1 MAVSVDTRTLSHLTL
16 SELNQLLEDDSKLGQ
31 MAQEMEET
39 QSVQLN
45 KEMTLAGNRSLA
57 EKNLLYQPRLENL
70 KASLTQKYQELQ
82 SVMEAHQLKKTKL
95 DKQSVNASL
104 ETLLALLQAEGAKIE
119 EETENM
125 AENFLD
131 GGIQLDSFIDE
142 YLSKRKLAHL
152 RRVKIEKLQEMV
164 MKGQRLPTVS
174 MQPQQRPEVT
184 QSPQVQYPS
193 SFNTPPAVM
202 PRRAVPPPP
211 ASQPGMYPTPFAMAA
226 QQPASGLPYAAS
238 PYPLLPSRDGY
249 QPSNPMPQPGYPAP
263 YPQHHCQVLPDGWTK
278 VIPMADTVDKSL
290 QVRLPELNQLL
301 EDDSKLGQM
310 AQEMEETQSVQLN
323 KEMTLAGNRSL
334 AEKNL
339 LYQPRLENLKASL
352 TQKYQELQS
361 VMEAHQLKKT
371 KLDKQSVNASLE
383 TLLALLQA
391 EGAKIEEET
400 ENMAENFLDG
410 GIQLDSFIDEYLSKR
425 KLAHLRRV
433 KIEKL
438 QEMVMKGQRLPT
450 VSMQPQQRPEVT
462 QSPQVQYPS
471 SFNTPPAVMPRRA
484 VPPPP
489 ASQPGMY
496 PTPFA
501 MAAQQ
506 PASGLP
512 YAASPYPLLP
522 SRDGYQPSNPMPQP
536 GYPAPYPQQ
545 YPQQY
550 PPAIPQR
557 PAPRLPPNAGFIL
570 Q

>member
-70 KASLTQKYQELQ
+70 KAGLTQKYQELQ

-131 GGIQLDSFIDE
+131 GGIQMDPFIDE

-211 ASQPGMYPTPFAMAA
+211 ASQPGMYPTP
-226 QQPASGLPYAAS
+226 
-238 PYPLLPSRDGY
+238 
-249 QPSNPMPQPGYPAP
+249 
-263 YPQHHCQVLPDGWTK
+263 
-278 VIPMADTVDKSL
+278 
-290 QVRLPELNQLL
+290 
-301 EDDSKLGQM
+301 
-310 AQEMEETQSVQLN
+310 
-323 KEMTLAGNRSL
+323 
-334 AEKNL
+334 
-339 LYQPRLENLKASL
+339 
-352 TQKYQELQS
+352 
-361 VMEAHQLKKT
+361 
-371 KLDKQSVNASLE
+371 
-383 TLLALLQA
+383 
-391 EGAKIEEET
+391 
-400 ENMAENFLDG
+400 
-410 GIQLDSFIDEYLSKR
+410 
-425 KLAHLRRV
+425 
-433 KIEKL
+433 
-438 QEMVMKGQRLPT
+438 
-450 VSMQPQQRPEVT
+450 
-462 QSPQVQYPS
+462 
-471 SFNTPPAVMPRRA
+471 
-484 VPPPP
+484 
-489 ASQPGMY
+489 
-496 PTPFA
+496 
-501 MAAQQ
+501 
-506 PASGLP
+506 GLP

-550 PPAIPQR
+550 SQQYPPAIPQR